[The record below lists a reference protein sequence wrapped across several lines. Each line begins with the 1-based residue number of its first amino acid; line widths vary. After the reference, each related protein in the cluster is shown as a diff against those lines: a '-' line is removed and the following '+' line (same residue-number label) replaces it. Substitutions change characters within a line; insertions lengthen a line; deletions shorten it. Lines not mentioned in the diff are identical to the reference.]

1 MSDLHLEAQGME
13 HPQSGNGDVV
23 ILAGDIHNGL
33 FGIHWAL
40 EQFTVPVIYVP
51 GNHEFYG
58 YSRPDLIVKMRRLC
72 RGTHVHL
79 LEQDSLDIG
88 SYRFHGTT
96 LWTDF
101 AVAGDRRGA
110 MRIAQRFMPDYRA
123 IQASQGESFTPQRAL
138 ELHHRSL
145 AWLQGQVVKSQG
157 FTNIVISHHAPSPRS
172 IAARYQG
179 NILNPAFITD
189 LEGMIAGNNI
199 ALWVHGHTHTA
210 FDYNIG
216 GTRVVCNPRGY
227 LPYETDTGFDSG
239 KIIALAE
246 TDHEPAPGAS

>member
-1 MSDLHLEAQGME
+1 ME
-13 HPQSGNGDVV
+13 HPQSRAADVV

-40 EQFTVPVIYVP
+40 EQFSVPVIYVP

-72 RGTHVHL
+72 RGSHVQL

-101 AVAGDRRGA
+101 AVDGNRRSA
-110 MRIAQRFMPDYRA
+110 MRIAQRLMPDYRA
-123 IQASQGESFTPQRAL
+123 IQASKGEPFTAQRAL
-138 ELHHRSL
+138 ELHRRNL
-145 AWLQGQVVKSQG
+145 AWLQAQLGKSQG
-157 FTNIVISHHAPSPRS
+157 STTIVISHHAPSPRS
-172 IAARYQG
+172 IAPQYLG
-179 NILNPAFITD
+179 NSLNPAFITD
-189 LEGMIAGNNI
+189 LEEMIASSNI

-210 FDYNIG
+210 FDYNIA

-227 LPYETDTGFDSG
+227 LPFETDTGFQAG
-239 KIIALAE
+239 KVITLSE
-246 TDHEPAPGAS
+246 KDYESAPGAS